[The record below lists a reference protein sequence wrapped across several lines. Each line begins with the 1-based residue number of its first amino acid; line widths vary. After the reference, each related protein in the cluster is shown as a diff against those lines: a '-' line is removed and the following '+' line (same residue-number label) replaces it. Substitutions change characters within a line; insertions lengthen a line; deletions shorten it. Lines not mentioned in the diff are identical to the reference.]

1 MKTATMAPFLNLEAG
16 LAEFPGQL
24 AAAPSVAGPPPDVP
38 LVTARFLPAEFFAEE
53 ALVAEQAAQ
62 LDEGWDSDQL
72 LERICNLEQTLLW
85 AENSMGPATSAGP
98 LDPAQPGR
106 WEAPAVA
113 AHAPNPAGSVPH
125 LSNPPNPA
133 QANPAQATSRAGNS
147 DATNSRA
154 TNSRAT
160 NAAQPIS
167 NAGTSNAG
175 NSGAGNSGAGNS
187 GAGNAGGEDGPTAQ
201 RSRSTGPRKPSQS
214 SLPLVR
220 IDRGHVIASPQREPR
235 TEDPRTHRI
244 DLPIA
249 VPLGSL
255 ELRPDAPT
263 EAASAARST
272 EGPATWGAES
282 QWITCLGLGT
292 AWLVQMMIGWAGL
305 VAGPLSTWS
314 LWLIAQTLGTI
325 CLGRLFWQVLAPDP
339 ADADRREARGV
350 PIPTR
355 HAGGGRDAARP
366 SIRGH

>member
-1 MKTATMAPFLNLEAG
+1 LGSIPPIMKTATMAPFLNLEAG

-24 AAAPSVAGPPPDVP
+24 AAAPSVAGPQPDVP
-38 LVTARFLPAEFFAEE
+38 LVTARFLPAEFFADE
-53 ALVAEQAAQ
+53 ARVAEQAAQ

-85 AENSMGPATSAGP
+85 AENSMGPAASAGQ

-113 AHAPNPAGSVPH
+113 AHAPNLAGSVPH

-133 QANPAQATSRAGNS
+133 QAKPAQATSAAGNS
-147 DATNSRA
+147 DAA
-154 TNSRAT
+154 NSRAT
-160 NAAQPIS
+160 NAAQPTS

-175 NSGAGNSGAGNS
+175 NSGAGN
-187 GAGNAGGEDGPTAQ
+187 AGGEEGPTAQ
-201 RSRSTGPRKPSQS
+201 RSRSMGPRKPSQS
-214 SLPLVR
+214 SMPLVR

-235 TEDPRTHRI
+235 TGDSRTHRI

-255 ELRPDAPT
+255 EIRPDAPT
-263 EAASAARST
+263 GAASTARST

-305 VAGPLSTWS
+305 VSGPLSTWS

-325 CLGRLFWQVLAPDP
+325 CLGRLFWQVLALDP
-339 ADADRREARGV
+339 ADAESREAHGV